1 MPCSGLEV
9 WVPDS
14 GPASAWSSHFLSL
27 IHESADC
34 KVTHSKLAERGAQ
47 GREGGNE
54 RENRDSC
61 GGGATSD
68 GGVLLGACG
77 CMPEH
82 LALPAIGMCCVP
94 GSRAHLRNRVS
105 PFMQYLIANL
115 PSQDKSCSPTG
126 GFCFLCPNGRLIFAG
141 VWAPW
146 GRESYNT
153 LSRLKSPPLG

>member
-14 GPASAWSSHFLSL
+14 GPAPAWSSHFLPL
-27 IHESADC
+27 IQESADC
-34 KVTHSKLAERGAQ
+34 KVHTVSVRLWELAERGAQ
-47 GREGGNE
+47 GREGGKE
-54 RENRDSC
+54 RGNRDSC

-94 GSRAHLRNRVS
+94 GSRAPLRNRVS

-115 PSQDKSCSPTG
+115 PSQDKSCGPTE
-126 GFCFLCPNGRLIFAG
+126 GFCFLCPSGRLIFG
-141 VWAPW
+141 W
-146 GRESYNT
+146 GGS
-153 LSRLKSPPLG
+153 LGKSVK